1 MKKRGHQIPLDHA
14 HSLVALAAQTQQAI
28 IVNDVSRDANFLAN
42 PLLPLTRSEM
52 ATPLLARGRLV
63 GVLDIQN
70 DALDRFSDED
80 ARVQTILAEQIAV
93 AVQNARAFAETQNQ
107 RQREQLI
114 AHMHERLS
122 QS

>member
-80 ARVQTILAEQIAV
+80 ARVQTILAEQIAL
-93 AVQNARAFAETQNQ
+93 AVQDSRALAQTQTAHHRAE
-107 RQREQLI
+107 LV
-114 AHMHERLS
+114 
-122 QS
+122 